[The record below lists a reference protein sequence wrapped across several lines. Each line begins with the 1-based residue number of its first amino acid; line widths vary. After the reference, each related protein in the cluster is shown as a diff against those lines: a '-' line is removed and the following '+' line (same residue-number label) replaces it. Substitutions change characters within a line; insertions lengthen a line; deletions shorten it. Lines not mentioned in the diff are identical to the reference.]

1 MNISVTRHRKPNLP
15 TYALPYPCYA
25 THKYHPDHFTG
36 YSQRRLHAKSH
47 CHRTFELA
55 QLTCL
60 GGQTHWGLFA
70 PLSQK
75 VGEHQVN
82 TKIEVSF
89 ITSLGQNSWVRVIF
103 SHNYVIST
111 AEPLYSPMATQTILG
126 RRIFCQTFLPITCF
140 LTCNTHVTVF
150 QEHCILV

>member
-1 MNISVTRHRKPNLP
+1 ML
-15 TYALPYPCYA
+15 YPIHA
-25 THKYHPDHFTG
+25 M
-36 YSQRRLHAKSH
+36 LHTNTTQTTLQAIAKDV
-47 CHRTFELA
+47 FMPKVIVIELLSWHSSLA
-55 QLTCL
+55 
-60 GGQTHWGLFA
+60 LFA

-126 RRIFCQTFLPITCF
+126 RMIFCQTFLPITCF

-150 QEHCILV
+150 